1 MLENKIH
8 SYETLVGSYVFRVTG
23 LRNYAS
29 GSGNMTQDEG
39 RLAESL
45 ATDLDNAFTRLVSVY
60 QHRLY
65 AFLLRQTGSPQ
76 DAEDIVQEAFI
87 QAYFA
92 LGAYPVQRVRTLK
105 IHPWLYKIALNIFY
119 NRRRTSRLQYTSLD
133 EPKGEQHLE
142 LEDEV
147 NRQPEAIFE
156 GHESVRELEMLVVRL
171 PEQYREAVNLY
182 YFVGLSYQE
191 IADVLNLPMGTVK
204 TLIP

>member
-1 MLENKIH
+1 
-8 SYETLVGSYVFRVTG
+8 
-23 LRNYAS
+23 
-29 GSGNMTQDEG
+29 MTQDEG

-204 TLIP
+204 THLHRGVRLLGKALIP